1 MVSKFIHEY
10 SRNPVFN
17 TLLLVPILL
26 ISALLMISGIIDY
39 SLKAGMN
46 NMEKRLGADLMLV
59 PKGAKEDATD
69 LMMTGA
75 RKSFYFNKSV
85 YSDIYGIEGVSEITP
100 QFFLKTLSADC
111 CSSEVELVFFDPE
124 TDFFIKP
131 WISEGLG
138 GEVEAGSVVVGFM
151 IDIEDDNTIKL
162 FGDDYKV
169 AGKMAKTGTSLD
181 KSVYITFDMLETVVA
196 SAEEKGSIITDQQKS
211 AECISS
217 VYINL
222 EEGYKLEDVLKE
234 IHVRVTE
241 DFDVVYPKQMSQDIS
256 VNLESIYSVIHILMI
271 VIAFIFVVVLLIVNF
286 LFVNEKKREVAILR
300 VFGMTKGRA
309 FYFFNKNMI
318 LITLIGTVIGSFV
331 GALFV
336 LPFGDYIGFQL
347 QMSYLSPDFVSLFI
361 RGIIIVLLMVVLS
374 ILAAIVPTLYLCG
387 LEPYVALRREGE

>member
-1 MVSKFIHEY
+1 MINKFIKEY

-17 TLLLVPILL
+17 TLLLIPILL
-26 ISALLMISGIIDY
+26 ISATLIITGIIDY
-39 SLKAGMN
+39 SLKTGMS

-85 YSDIYGIEGVSEITP
+85 YSDIYGIEGVREITP

-131 WISEGLG
+131 WISEELG
-138 GEVEAGSVVVGFM
+138 GEIEASSVIVGFM
-151 IDIEDDNTIKL
+151 IDVEDDGTIKL

-169 AGKMAKTGTSLD
+169 VGKMAKTGTSLD
-181 KSVYITFDMLETVVA
+181 KSVYITFDMLDTLVA
-196 SAEEKGSIITDQQKS
+196 SAEEKGSIITDEQKS
-211 AECISS
+211 AEYISS

-222 EEGYKLEDVLKE
+222 EEGYKLEDVMKE
-234 IHVRVTE
+234 IHSRVTE
-241 DFDVVYPKQMSQDIS
+241 EFDVVYPKQMAKDLS

-271 VIAFIFVVVLLIVNF
+271 VITFLFAGVLIIVNF
-286 LFVNEKKREVAILR
+286 MFANEKKREVAILR
-300 VFGMTKGRA
+300 VFGITKKNA
-309 FYFFNKNMI
+309 FYFFYKNMI
-318 LITLIGTVIGSFV
+318 VITLLGSIIGSFV
-331 GALFV
+331 GAIFV
-336 LPFGDYIGFQL
+336 LPFGDYIGFKL
-347 QMSYLSPDFVSLFI
+347 QMSYLGPSISYLLI
-361 RGIIIVLLMVVLS
+361 SGLGIVLLMVILS
-374 ILAAIVPTLYLCG
+374 IVAAIVPSLYLCG